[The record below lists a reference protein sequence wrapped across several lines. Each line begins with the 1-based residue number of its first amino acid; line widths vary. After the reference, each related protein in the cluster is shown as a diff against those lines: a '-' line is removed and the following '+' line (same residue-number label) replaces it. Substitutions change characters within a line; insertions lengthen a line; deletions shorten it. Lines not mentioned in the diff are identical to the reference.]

1 MSNKQ
6 NIKTPGKGG
15 KRMKLANASLI
26 KEKSYN
32 VLEIL
37 EQLKQNSKVK
47 FDETLEVAINLGVDP
62 RHSDQMVRGIVSL
75 PYGIGKSIR
84 VAVFARDAKAEEAK
98 LAGADIVGA
107 EDLVEQISA
116 GNIDFDKCIATPD
129 LMPLIVKVAKIL
141 GPRGLMPNPKLGSVT
156 ANISEAVNLA
166 KSGQIEFKV
175 EKAGI
180 VHAPFGKVNFSVDAL
195 YDNLKVLLNAIIKAK
210 PSGAKGAYIKS
221 VFITSTMGVAYK
233 LDFNTIGQ

>member
-6 NIKTPGKGG
+6 NIKASAKGG
-15 KRMKLANASLI
+15 KRIKLAQANVI
-26 KEKSYN
+26 KEKNYN
-32 VLEIL
+32 ISDLL
-37 EQLKQNSKVK
+37 EQLKANSKVK
-47 FDETLEVAINLGVDP
+47 FDEALEVAVNLGIDP
-62 RHSDQMVRGIVSL
+62 RHSDQMVRGVVSL
-75 PYGIGKSIR
+75 PHGTGKKVR

-107 EDLVEQISA
+107 EDLVDQILA
-116 GNIDFDKCIATPD
+116 GSINFDKCIATPD

-166 KSGQIEFKV
+166 KSGQVEFKA

-180 VHAPFGKVNFSVDAL
+180 VHAPFGKISFSLDSL
-195 YDNLKVLLNAIIKAK
+195 SNNLKVLLTAIIKAK
-210 PSGAKGAYIKS
+210 PSGAKGTYIKS
-221 VFITSTMGVAYK
+221 IFVTSTMGAAYK
-233 LDFNTIGQ
+233 LDFNSINH